1 MEEYAITYENLVLS
15 TYSIEHIL
23 DLHLYEQI
31 NDHGM
36 LHLIAIIPEE
46 HAEEY
51 VYTTEP
57 MQSVTLGYRKED
69 QTTETLYRG
78 LVTDIQINCS
88 GNVYYMDL
96 TVKGKTYA
104 MDIIKRY
111 RSFQNTAMT
120 THELIREVLSGYQD
134 SGCILQIPNEPIG
147 RLIVQYHETDW
158 EFLVRVVSHYGAVLV
173 PDLVSE
179 RLAFYVGIPEQGD
192 EFTITPYHYHV
203 SKSMD
208 EYLAIRENQWAD
220 VKEMDF
226 MVFQA
231 LDVQIFRV
239 GNFINLY
246 GKRLVI
252 QAVQRELTDGI
263 LKNTYTMKRKEGLK
277 GLEIHNYELVGA
289 SVIGQVIEISRD
301 KVKVQLEMDE
311 QGRAAY
317 WFPYSTMSASPDGS
331 GWYCMPEKG
340 DRVRVY
346 FPTNQESDAYAVSAV
361 SGHQPQ
367 PGDAEDPMGNPA
379 VKYLKTKADQVIQFA
394 EEGIIIN
401 SGSGQATVFLGN
413 SGDLSVYGT
422 TNVNVTA
429 KNTLSLVS
437 KGQLLIGAKDTVSIK
452 RGEGTSITLD
462 QDGNINLKGKKIYS
476 N

>member
-134 SGCILQIPNEPIG
+134 SDCILQIPNEPIG

-429 KNTLSLVS
+429 KNTLSLVF
-437 KGQLLIGAKDTVSIK
+437 IK
-452 RGEGTSITLD
+452 MS
-462 QDGNINLKGKKIYS
+462 
-476 N
+476 

>member
-1 MEEYAITYENLVLS
+1 VEEYAITYENLVLS

-134 SGCILQIPNEPIG
+134 SDCILQIPNEPIG

-289 SVIGQVIEISRD
+289 SFIGQVIEISRD

>member
-134 SGCILQIPNEPIG
+134 SDCILQIPNEPIG

-452 RGEGTSITLD
+452 RGEGTSITL
-462 QDGNINLKGKKIYS
+462 IRTEI
-476 N
+476 

>member
-134 SGCILQIPNEPIG
+134 SDCILQIPNEPIG

-231 LDVQIFRV
+231 LDVQIS
-239 GNFINLY
+239 NPENL
-246 GKRLVI
+246 
-252 QAVQRELTDGI
+252 
-263 LKNTYTMKRKEGLK
+263 
-277 GLEIHNYELVGA
+277 
-289 SVIGQVIEISRD
+289 
-301 KVKVQLEMDE
+301 
-311 QGRAAY
+311 
-317 WFPYSTMSASPDGS
+317 
-331 GWYCMPEKG
+331 
-340 DRVRVY
+340 
-346 FPTNQESDAYAVSAV
+346 
-361 SGHQPQ
+361 
-367 PGDAEDPMGNPA
+367 
-379 VKYLKTKADQVIQFA
+379 
-394 EEGIIIN
+394 
-401 SGSGQATVFLGN
+401 
-413 SGDLSVYGT
+413 
-422 TNVNVTA
+422 
-429 KNTLSLVS
+429 
-437 KGQLLIGAKDTVSIK
+437 
-452 RGEGTSITLD
+452 
-462 QDGNINLKGKKIYS
+462 NI
-476 N
+476 

>member
-134 SGCILQIPNEPIG
+134 SDCILQIPNEPIG

-462 QDGNINLKGKKIYS
+462 QDGNINLKGTKIYS

>member
-1 MEEYAITYENLVLS
+1 MEERAITYEHLVLS
-15 TYSIEHIL
+15 TYATEHIL

-134 SGCILQIPNEPIG
+134 SDCILQIPNEPIG

-158 EFLVRVVSHYGAVLV
+158 EFLVRFVSHYGAVLI

-179 RLAFYVGIPEQGD
+179 RLAFYVGIPRQGD

>member
-57 MQSVTLGYRKED
+57 IQSVTLGYRKED

-134 SGCILQIPNEPIG
+134 SDCILQIPNEPIG

>member
-134 SGCILQIPNEPIG
+134 SDCILQIPNEPIG

-246 GKRLVI
+246 GLVI

>member
-1 MEEYAITYENLVLS
+1 MEEHAITYEDLVLS
-15 TYSIEHIL
+15 TYAAEHIL
-23 DLHLYEQI
+23 DLHLYEQM
-31 NDHGM
+31 NTHGI
-36 LHLIAIIPEE
+36 LHLTAIIPEE
-46 HAEEY
+46 YAEDY
-51 VYTTEP
+51 IYTTVP
-57 MQSVTLGYRKED
+57 MQPVTLSYQKED
-69 QTTETLYRG
+69 LTTETLCRG
-78 LVTDIQINCS
+78 MVTDIQINCS

-104 MDIIKRY
+104 MDIVKRY

-134 SGCILQIPNEPIG
+134 GDCIMQIPDEPIG

-158 EFLVRVVSHYGAVLV
+158 EFLVRFASHYGAVLV

-179 RLAFYVGIPEQGD
+179 RLAFYVGIPEQED

-208 EYLAIRENQWAD
+208 EYLAVRENQWAD
-220 VKEMDF
+220 VKELDF
-226 MVFQA
+226 TVFQA
-231 LDVQIFRV
+231 MAVQIFRV
-239 GNFINLY
+239 GNFINLH
-246 GKRLVI
+246 GKRLVV

-263 LKNTYTMKRKEGLK
+263 LKNTYAMKRKEGLK
-277 GLEIHNYELVGA
+277 GLEIHNLELVGA
-289 SVIGQVIEISRD
+289 SVIGQVTEISRD

-311 QGRAAY
+311 LDRADY

-346 FPTNQESDAYAVSAV
+346 FPTNQECDAYAVSAV
-361 SGHQPQ
+361 SGHQPK

-401 SGSGQATVFLGN
+401 SGSDKATVFLGN
-413 SGDLSVYGT
+413 SGVLSVYGST
-422 TNVNVTA
+422 DVNVTA
-429 KNTLSLVS
+429 QNTLSLIS

-452 RGEGTSITLD
+452 KGEETSITLD
-462 QDGNINLKGKKIYS
+462 QSGNINLNGTKIYS

>member
-134 SGCILQIPNEPIG
+134 SDCILQIPNEPIG

>member
-1 MEEYAITYENLVLS
+1 VEEYAITYENLVLS

-134 SGCILQIPNEPIG
+134 SDCILQIPNEPIG